1 MGYKE
6 VDKNIFV
13 AVDIGGTKIS
23 IALFEKSK
31 IFKKIRLETNP
42 QEQPT
47 KDKPQLIAD
56 NIINSLKNYKEK
68 ITEIGIATTGVI
80 HKGYWSVLNKKILGE
95 FSEFPLTEYINK
107 VFDVPVFAFSD
118 TEAAAL
124 GEFRFGAGKEFKDF
138 YYITVSTGVGGS
150 MVLGKKLYSKSPNL
164 AGAFGHMVVV
174 SDGNLC
180 GCGRKGCIE
189 AYSSGTALKK
199 IINNSEYKNLT
210 VKDVLLNKLDNPWVS
225 ELIQKSCKYLA
236 EGIVNVNLLLGI
248 NNFIVGGSIG
258 LNNRFF
264 EEIQKQTSLISSQVI
279 KFEKAQL
286 KNDAELFGCFA
297 KSAYFNFDNKYEKK
311 YE

>member
-56 NIINSLKNYKEK
+56 NIINSLINYKEK

-80 HKGYWSVLNKKILGE
+80 YKGYWSVLNKKILGE
-95 FSEFPLTEYINK
+95 FSEFPLTKYFNK

-150 MVLGKKLYSKSPNL
+150 MVLDKKLYSKSPNL

-199 IINNSEYKNLT
+199 IINNSEFKNLT

-248 NNFIVGGSIG
+248 NDFIIGGSIG

-264 EEIQKQTSLISSQVI
+264 EEIQIGLLLHRVHPSYQTHFLHDNASQ
-279 KFEKAQL
+279 
-286 KNDAELFGCFA
+286 
-297 KSAYFNFDNKYEKK
+297 
-311 YE
+311 

>member
-1 MGYKE
+1 
-6 VDKNIFV
+6 
-13 AVDIGGTKIS
+13 
-23 IALFEKSK
+23 
-31 IFKKIRLETNP
+31 
-42 QEQPT
+42 
-47 KDKPQLIAD
+47 
-56 NIINSLKNYKEK
+56 
-68 ITEIGIATTGVI
+68 
-80 HKGYWSVLNKKILGE
+80 
-95 FSEFPLTEYINK
+95 
-107 VFDVPVFAFSD
+107 
-118 TEAAAL
+118 
-124 GEFRFGAGKEFKDF
+124 
-138 YYITVSTGVGGS
+138 
-150 MVLGKKLYSKSPNL
+150 MVLDKKLYSKSPNL

-199 IINNSEYKNLT
+199 IINNSEFKNLT

-297 KSAYFNFDNKYEKK
+297 KSAYFDLNNKYEKK